1 MKRLLQGAEV
11 WRDGGFVRADVLVDG
26 DRIAA
31 VGLGL
36 PVEGCEVVPLGGMK
50 ILPGLVDVHV
60 HLREPGFTAKE
71 TIATGTRA
79 AAHGGY
85 TTVCPMPNLSPA
97 PDSPEHLAVELEAIR
112 RDAAVRV
119 VPYGCITRGQK
130 GRGELVDFD
139 ALAPDVVGFSD
150 DGRGVQE
157 EALMREA
164 MRRVARTGRPVVAH
178 CEVEALLDK
187 GYIHDGGYCRA
198 HGHRGISSESEWRQV
213 ERDIRLVAET
223 GCRYHVCHVSTKESV
238 ELVRRAK
245 AAGLPVSC
253 ETAPHYLVLCDEDLR
268 EEGRFKMNPPLRS
281 RADREALVAGLQ
293 DGTIEVIAT
302 DHAPHT
308 AAEKAR
314 GLAGSAM
321 GVVGLECAFAVLN
334 TALVGRGIISF
345 ARLVEAMA
353 VAPRRIFSL
362 GGGTIAAGE
371 PADLT
376 AVDTERAG
384 TVDPDRFLS
393 MGRSTPFAG
402 MAVRGEVMLT
412 LVGGREAYRNG
423 DLKRYHNTMNMKP
436 YTKKIVLENGQE
448 FYGYGF
454 GADKEAICEIVFNT
468 SMVGYQEIMSDP
480 SYTDQ
485 MVVMTYPLIGNYG
498 MTDED
503 YETKNPTIGGMIV
516 REYNDSP
523 SNFRYTKT
531 LSEVFE
537 EHAIPGIE
545 GVDTRMLTR
554 IIRNEGSQRVMITS
568 VETPREEALARMA
581 ATPWPHDMVSRV
593 SCRKRWMSRV
603 PNHKYDVVAVD
614 CGIKYNIIRLLN
626 RVGCNVTVVPY
637 DATAEQILAFRP
649 DGLVLSNGPGDP
661 NDVQGVIELVRQLR
675 GRLPIFGICMGHQ
688 LISLAYGAKTFKMK
702 FGHRGANHPVKTLQ
716 TGKIEITSRNHSFAV
731 DVASLEGTGLEL
743 THVNLLDGTAEGV
756 ACYKDGVFSMQY
768 HPESASGPQ
777 DSAYLFDKFTKMME
791 DWKNA

>member
-1 MKRLLQGAEV
+1 MKR
-11 WRDGGFVRADVLVDG
+11 RDFMKLSAATALSATVAAMAPSALAATELDQTNGDLHTTVDRKTAAMGLGDGKTFAYDPEKPYLNVNVGLFHNAQVMVDG
-26 DRIAA
+26 QNVGTATYYLPDGMDPWAPAVIVLTPDNTTARAFSGSVTGRMWRTVACKNKIAVAFFGPENGGSWNLSLSSAGRDDAAALDALYQLMRKKGVKLSGAFSMDKSHTALVGYKEGGAAALLFGARWASDFSSICAVDAVEVPAASLEA
-31 VGLGL
+31 VGGEYVL
-36 PVEGCEVVPLGGMK
+36 PF
-50 ILPGLVDVHV
+50 PG
-60 HLREPGFTAKE
+60 
-71 TIATGTRA
+71 
-79 AAHGGY
+79 
-85 TTVCPMPNLSPA
+85 
-97 PDSPEHLAVELEAIR
+97 DS
-112 RDAAVRV
+112 
-119 VPYGCITRGQK
+119 T
-130 GRGELVDFD
+130 
-139 ALAPDVVGFSD
+139 
-150 DGRGVQE
+150 RGVQE

-213 ERDIRLVAET
+213 ERDIRLAAET

-423 DLKRYHNTMNMKP
+423 DLKR
-436 YTKKIVLENGQE
+436 
-448 FYGYGF
+448 
-454 GADKEAICEIVFNT
+454 
-468 SMVGYQEIMSDP
+468 
-480 SYTDQ
+480 
-485 MVVMTYPLIGNYG
+485 
-498 MTDED
+498 
-503 YETKNPTIGGMIV
+503 
-516 REYNDSP
+516 
-523 SNFRYTKT
+523 
-531 LSEVFE
+531 
-537 EHAIPGIE
+537 
-545 GVDTRMLTR
+545 
-554 IIRNEGSQRVMITS
+554 
-568 VETPREEALARMA
+568 
-581 ATPWPHDMVSRV
+581 
-593 SCRKRWMSRV
+593 
-603 PNHKYDVVAVD
+603 
-614 CGIKYNIIRLLN
+614 
-626 RVGCNVTVVPY
+626 
-637 DATAEQILAFRP
+637 
-649 DGLVLSNGPGDP
+649 
-661 NDVQGVIELVRQLR
+661 
-675 GRLPIFGICMGHQ
+675 
-688 LISLAYGAKTFKMK
+688 
-702 FGHRGANHPVKTLQ
+702 
-716 TGKIEITSRNHSFAV
+716 
-731 DVASLEGTGLEL
+731 
-743 THVNLLDGTAEGV
+743 
-756 ACYKDGVFSMQY
+756 
-768 HPESASGPQ
+768 
-777 DSAYLFDKFTKMME
+777 
-791 DWKNA
+791 